1 MEKFV
6 IAIVAEG
13 IQPLNLTVLIIVKY
27 IGTNHDPLKISLNP
41 LAHQPHSHH
50 LYRLAG

>member
-27 IGTNHDPLKISLNP
+27 IGINRDPLKVFLHP
-41 LAHQPHSHH
+41 LANQPPSNH
-50 LYRLAG
+50 LFDLAG